1 MSFWVKSE
9 GLKPFSRGKKVG
21 FVLKMGI
28 KKAKEYLLEG
38 LKN

>member
-9 GLKPFSRGKKVG
+9 GFRPFSRGKKVG